1 MSLQSTS
8 RSSTFRRGLVVLATA
23 ATLLAGGLVAAPA
36 AQATP
41 VVDTSE
47 RDGTVVTTRMQ
58 ARGSVIT
65 GNTETDKLYPAS
77 FQYWVDL
84 DWTGGELREFD
95 GVVTLQRA
103 GARQVRRF
111 PVTLNTDGFRTSKIT
126 LPGTINPG
134 SYRVGIEFTATV
146 ERPDGRLIVHTVD
159 VNKAKIVPIR
169 RWTMIEASITNPT
182 ATDGRTSR
190 IRGKVL
196 VLSIGD
202 DGDLFWST
210 MRSGSV
216 HLAYDP
222 DGPWADEEFEV
233 YVRKL
238 DIGEAYGYF
247 STLVPARDRWWKVTY
262 SGTDQFADSVKW
274 LPQGD
279 HSGCGC

>member
-1 MSLQSTS
+1 
-8 RSSTFRRGLVVLATA
+8 VVLATA

-41 VVDTSE
+41 LVDTSE
-47 RDGTVVTTRMQ
+47 SDGTVVTTHMQ

-65 GNTETDKLYPAS
+65 GNTETDTLNPAS

-84 DWTGGELREFD
+84 DWTGGELRAFD

-111 PVTLNTDGFRTSKIT
+111 PVTLDADGFKSRKIS

-146 ERPDGRLIVHTVD
+146 ERPDGRLVVHTVD
-159 VNKAKIVPIR
+159 VNNAKMVPIR
-169 RWTMIEASITNPT
+169 RSTLIEASITNPT

-190 IRGKVL
+190 IHGRVL
-196 VLSIGD
+196 ALSIGD
-202 DGDLFWST
+202 DGDVFWSR
-210 MRSGSV
+210 MLMGSV
-216 HLAYDP
+216 HLSYDP
-222 DGPWADEEFEV
+222 DGPWADDMQDV
-233 YVRKL
+233 YVREL
-238 DIGEAYGYF
+238 AMGTAYGYF

-262 SGTDQFADSVKW
+262 SGTTQYADAVEW